1 MLSYKLFWV
10 RDFCGLVVLTLLP
23 FNLKTATP
31 VTGARRTI
39 SAEFGF
45 SLAFHRLELQTK
57 MNVTDR
63 LNGIYL
69 FIMKFVLKVQYK
81 NTV

>member
-1 MLSYKLFWV
+1 M
-10 RDFCGLVVLTLLP
+10 VLTLLP

-57 MNVTDR
+57 MNGTNQ
-63 LNGIYL
+63 LNGLTNTNTKIINNNNGIYIAPYGL
-69 FIMKFVLKVQYK
+69 NFGGAGRL
-81 NTV
+81 